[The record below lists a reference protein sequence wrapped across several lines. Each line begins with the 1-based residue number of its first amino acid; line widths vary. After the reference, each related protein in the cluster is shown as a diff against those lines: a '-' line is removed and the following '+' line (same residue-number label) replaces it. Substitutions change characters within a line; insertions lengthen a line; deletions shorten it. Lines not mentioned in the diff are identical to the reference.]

1 MTFKIPQRHNGRQSA
16 RGIVLGIY
24 PNDGDG
30 LYYPCLQEGRRHVRC
45 HEGVARWLVTCV
57 LLMLRGKAKN
67 QNIIFFYTRNH
78 ELSSGPALKDVHA
91 MPEPRWNRA
100 AMKGALV
107 VVGGV
112 RRLLEAIFRSIGRE
126 TSDLAVNPEWKRL
139 ASERCGAGNERP
151 ATEQAA
157 LEAHVYG

>member
-1 MTFKIPQRHNGRQSA
+1 M
-16 RGIVLGIY
+16 
-24 PNDGDG
+24 
-30 LYYPCLQEGRRHVRC
+30 VRC

-57 LLMLRGKAKN
+57 LVMLRGKAKN

-139 ASERCGAGNERP
+139 ASERCGDDLVLYNSS
-151 ATEQAA
+151 
-157 LEAHVYG
+157 

>member
-1 MTFKIPQRHNGRQSA
+1 M
-16 RGIVLGIY
+16 
-24 PNDGDG
+24 
-30 LYYPCLQEGRRHVRC
+30 VRC

-57 LLMLRGKAKN
+57 LVMLRGKAKN

-139 ASERCGAGNERP
+139 ASERCGAAASPQAFFRERI
-151 ATEQAA
+151 QAA
-157 LEAHVYG
+157 ATHWTGNSASTSTSSSINRRAIRQ

>member
-1 MTFKIPQRHNGRQSA
+1 M
-16 RGIVLGIY
+16 
-24 PNDGDG
+24 
-30 LYYPCLQEGRRHVRC
+30 VRC
-45 HEGVARWLVTCV
+45 HKGVARWLVTCV
-57 LLMLRGKAKN
+57 LVMLTGKAKN

-139 ASERCGAGNERP
+139 ASERCGVRSVRATFCTARWRP
-151 ATEQAA
+151 S
-157 LEAHVYG
+157 L

>member
-1 MTFKIPQRHNGRQSA
+1 M
-16 RGIVLGIY
+16 
-24 PNDGDG
+24 
-30 LYYPCLQEGRRHVRC
+30 VRC

-57 LLMLRGKAKN
+57 LVMLRGKAKN

-139 ASERCGAGNERP
+139 ASERCGVISELIERKLLVGVICDYSNCGKSRGSEASILGNC
-151 ATEQAA
+151 
-157 LEAHVYG
+157 G

>member
-1 MTFKIPQRHNGRQSA
+1 M
-16 RGIVLGIY
+16 
-24 PNDGDG
+24 
-30 LYYPCLQEGRRHVRC
+30 VRC

-57 LLMLRGKAKN
+57 LVMLRGKAKN

-139 ASERCGAGNERP
+139 ASERVGVTFEAPNPRTMILPSHASPGRP
-151 ATEQAA
+151 RTTHYKVPLRNLARRP
-157 LEAHVYG
+157 

>member
-1 MTFKIPQRHNGRQSA
+1 M
-16 RGIVLGIY
+16 
-24 PNDGDG
+24 
-30 LYYPCLQEGRRHVRC
+30 VRC
-45 HEGVARWLVTCV
+45 HKGVARWLVTCV
-57 LLMLRGKAKN
+57 LVMLRGKAKN

-139 ASERCGAGNERP
+139 ASERCGGARTPRVKTQNSIASGPITYSVVVCGRR
-151 ATEQAA
+151 A
-157 LEAHVYG
+157 LLGRL